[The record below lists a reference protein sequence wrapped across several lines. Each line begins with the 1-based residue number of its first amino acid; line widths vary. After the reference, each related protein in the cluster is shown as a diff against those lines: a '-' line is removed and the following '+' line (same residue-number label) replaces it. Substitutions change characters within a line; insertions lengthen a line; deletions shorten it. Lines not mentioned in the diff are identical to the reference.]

1 VISIIIP
8 CAVRVGG
15 DLEYEFGPIPP
26 GLVPIAGQTALDLI
40 VRTYGQLGE
49 IRVYVA
55 IHEGQ
60 EMVER
65 HYDFFPDER
74 VSLVEVGPTRS
85 IGHTLQRVFELHPE
99 VLDGYCIVNFADTI
113 LEDFAEF
120 PQTNDFIVT
129 AVAGESIRW
138 TLFQEED
145 GRIVRLSD
153 KEFQLDPENWLMFV
167 GVWGLFEP
175 RRFASLLAS
184 HLEKG
189 AGSAFYGTVL
199 EYFNSSPTT
208 RFLESESFIDVG
220 HADNYYVARR
230 RMINRRFFNSLEFNE
245 TSGSIRKTSQNREK
259 LIDEITWLQKLP
271 QELAFFT
278 PRIFSYSKDP
288 LAPYVEMEFYSYPS
302 LDDSFVSGRYDLD
315 IWEKLFQKLF
325 GLVNLAGKYTVR
337 DEHLRRDL
345 QEMYVGKTVDRLQAM
360 LEEGQIS
367 PEITDR
373 PLTIDGHRCPALRDV
388 LANLPALLER
398 NRVLEVDQF
407 SVIHGDLC
415 LGNILYDA
423 KHGLLKLIDARG
435 KFGRFDI
442 YGDVHYDLAKLSH
455 SVLGLYDFTMADQ
468 FRVEKIGDDTYA
480 VRTLATSYHED
491 IARIFTKHLTRNG
504 FDLRRVRT
512 LESLLFLSMVPLHRD
527 RPARQLAM
535 VLRGLSIIGAMN
547 L

>member
-1 VISIIIP
+1 MISIIIP

-26 GLVPIAGQTALDLI
+26 GLVPIAGRTALDLI
-40 VRTYGQLGE
+40 VKTYETVGD

-55 IHEGQ
+55 IHDGQ

-65 HYDFFPDER
+65 HYDFFPDNR
-74 VSLVEVGPTRS
+74 ICLVPVGPTRS
-85 IGHTLQRVFELHPE
+85 IGQTLERVFESHPDI
-99 VLDGYCIVNFADTI
+99 LNTYCIVNFADTI
-113 LEDFAEF
+113 LEDRAAF
-120 PQTNDFIVT
+120 PTENDFIVT
-129 AVAGESIRW
+129 ATAGESIRW

-153 KEFQLDPENWLMFV
+153 KEFQLDPENWKMFV
-167 GVWGLFEP
+167 GVWGVLDAP
-175 RRFASLLAS
+175 RFAQLLRD
-184 HLEKG
+184 HERTG
-189 AGSAFYGTVL
+189 EGSSFYRTIL
-199 EYFNSSPTT
+199 AYYNSSPTT
-208 RFLESESFIDVG
+208 RFLESESVIDVG

-278 PRIFSYSKDP
+278 PRVFSYSKDP
-288 LAPYVEMEFYSYPS
+288 MAPYVEMEFYSYPS

-315 IWEKLFQKLF
+315 IWEKLFQKVF
-325 GLVNLAGKYTVR
+325 VLVKLASKYTVR
-337 DEHLRRDL
+337 DDLLREDL
-345 QEMYVGKTVDRLQAM
+345 EEMYVRKTVDRLDAV
-360 LEEGQIS
+360 LSDGNLS
-367 PEITDR
+367 ADITDR
-373 PLTIDGHRCPALRDV
+373 PLTINGSSCPSLRDV
-388 LANLPALLER
+388 LTDLPSLLAKSG
-398 NRVLEVDQF
+398 VLEVSEF

-468 FRVEKIGDDTYA
+468 FRVEATETDSFEI
-480 VRTLATSYHED
+480 RTLATAYHDD
-491 IARIFTKHLTRNG
+491 IARIFVKHLKRNG

-527 RPARQLAM
+527 RPQRQLAM
-535 VLRGLSIIGAMN
+535 ILRGLSILGELAQ
-547 L
+547 